1 MIKYFA
7 ILKVK
12 EIFQRWFENFL
23 KSQSVTR
30 LDFTSRKKVVRLLSE
45 RIICMQGSRTEN
57 YIFTV
62 EKCSSLENSL
72 SSPVYAYVSF
82 LLSSTTIY
90 IYIYVGAEQLF
101 HFQQPLFSDPYT
113 VHLVNAFS
121 PTALQP
127 YSSSGIRYPFY
138 RIQQVMFYPKLSK
151 IFISLSS

>member
-1 MIKYFA
+1 
-7 ILKVK
+7 
-12 EIFQRWFENFL
+12 
-23 KSQSVTR
+23 
-30 LDFTSRKKVVRLLSE
+30 
-45 RIICMQGSRTEN
+45 MQGSRTEN

-151 IFISLSS
+151 IFISFVLNGYRYTLDSSKYRLTSCTKRVSNYEVAIFFVFFFF